1 MADVTALLAEAEW
14 LQRLARSLVGRDD
27 ADDIVQETFA
37 AALHTPPDPD
47 RPARPWLRRVLVN
60 VVRMRHRGR
69 VRRDARE
76 QALELAEPVRT
87 PEQLLERAR
96 VERTLA
102 DLVIALAE
110 PLRST
115 VLLRYREG
123 LSAEAIAAEQQISVA
138 TVRRRLSEAVEQLR
152 TEMDVRETSTWR
164 AAFAPFLVPRGKPA
178 PIWRLLMAKLGT
190 KIAIIAIAAL
200 LLLVGGGLVVHRRHA
215 STEGTPGSV
224 ATSGLHAPAGA
235 RAAPLVVAFALGARH
250 IAGRVEA
257 AGKPIAGAT
266 VRLGA
271 LPFLYDQSMEEPIAT
286 ARTGA
291 DGRFDLGEYARGAFL
306 ISAEAPSFTPAALR
320 VDAAAAPDRLVLALG
335 SCTSRLVGI
344 VRDARGGPIGGARLS
359 SYGLAGVDAA
369 ADGSFALCLG
379 RNSTSIR
386 VAADGYGAVGF
397 SVAIGGELHRDVV
410 LVPEAILSGDVVD
423 EARNP
428 VANARIFAVVDSNG
442 RGDADG
448 SATSDA
454 SGAFRLAR
462 LAPGRYRLSATTESG
477 LGARVPLIVVATTGA
492 IAAPIHLVLAPR
504 ARVSGKV
511 VDGSGLAV
519 AGARISIDDRFDA
532 SAFAISQL
540 DGSFTLVGVPLG
552 PIALAAAPYE
562 VRAPHRLIV
571 DRLVMEGVKLDVTAG
586 RTLRGVVTR
595 HGAAVAGAEVTCDS
609 DPVTTDATGNYVL
622 GGALGRSDHRLGL
635 QCNLRATVDR
645 ATSAGQSVALAAG
658 ETRIVDI
665 DLASSASIAGTVVDA
680 TGAPVPAVEIVA
692 RRPEHP
698 SDLCTTMTGAAG
710 DFDCTGLAGA
720 ADYEIDVYPGPGT
733 RSFAPA
739 TGEHLPLVHLD
750 GGDAT
755 AHVTLAIA
763 SDRLAIRGT
772 VVDDTGAPIA
782 DAFVQ
787 ANVGEITYG
796 APTPST
802 RTDDT
807 GGFALDNLGSG
818 AYRVHVKVADG
829 GEATSLGVAAGTP
842 DLVLHVARAGAIS
855 GDLVGFTTPPSV
867 TTHESSAG
875 GDTSG
880 FPLVD
885 GSTFSLTGLQPGTY
899 RLEAWDDT
907 ANVEADTATVV
918 VRAGT
923 TSHVTLRE
931 RGQGRISARVVD
943 SVTHAPIAGLPC
955 HVAAASDGNIG
966 CCYWLFETPPVLSD
980 LQGHLTMPAPAGAAR
995 VFCMPSLEPPF
1006 PPDAPYSWA
1015 SADVQVPTN
1024 GTGYAEIVAVP
1035 RSYPRSEVGFFTA
1048 NFLEPPQVIRVEP
1061 GSPAAAS
1068 GLAIGDIVTT
1078 IDGAAVTGLAPNA
1091 VLTLATNH
1099 RPGTLLSVGTLRGTF
1114 TFVVGAAPLP

>member
-1 MADVTALLAEAEW
+1 MAEMAWVR
-14 LQRLARSLVGRDD
+14 RLARSLARDEVV
-27 ADDIVQETFA
+27 ADDVAQEAWLVA
-37 AALHTPPDPD
+37 AARAPDDGEPL
-47 RPARPWLRRVLVN
+47 RPWLARVVHNL
-60 VVRMRHRGR
+60 VRMRNRSGGR
-69 VRRDARE
+69 RRARE
-76 QALELAEPVRT
+76 AIAPGPAGEAT
-87 PEQLLERAR
+87 PHELLERVQAQR
-96 VERTLA
+96 AIA
-102 DLVIALAE
+102 DEVIALAE
-110 PLRST
+110 PYRTAILLFYVEGVST
-115 VLLRYREG
+115 G
-123 LSAEAIAAEQQISVA
+123 AIARRLDVPAS
-138 TVRRRLSEAVEQLR
+138 TVRRRLKVGRDQLR
-152 TEMDVRETSTWR
+152 ERLR
-164 AAFAPFLVPRGKPA
+164 RGGLVA
-178 PIWRLLMAKLGT
+178 L
-190 KIAIIAIAAL
+190 IAIAATRHADAAPTL
-200 LLLVGGGLVVHRRHA
+200 GTIGALTMKKLLVTLAILALLLVGGGLVVHRRHVN
-215 STEGTPGSV
+215 TEVSPVSV

-235 RAAPLVVAFALGARH
+235 RAAPVVVPFALGARH

-271 LPFLYDQSMEEPIAT
+271 IPFLYDQSMEEPIAT

-320 VDAAAAPDRLVLALG
+320 VDAAAATDQLVLALG

-344 VRDARGGPIGGARLS
+344 VRDADGGPIGGARLS
-359 SYGLAGVDAA
+359 SYGLAGVDAG

-386 VAADGYGAVGF
+386 VAAEGYGAVGF
-397 SVAIGGELHRDVV
+397 SVAISGELHRDVV
-410 LVPEAILSGDVVD
+410 LVPEAILTGDVVD
-423 EARNP
+423 EAGKA
-428 VANARIFAVVDSNG
+428 VANARILAVVDSNG

-462 LAPGRYRLSATTESG
+462 LAQGRYRVSATTDA
-477 LGARVPLIVVATTGA
+477 GAGVRLPLIVVATIGA
-492 IAAPIHLVLAPR
+492 MTAPIHLILAQR
-504 ARVSGKV
+504 ARVSGRV

-552 PIALAAAPYE
+552 PVALAAAPYE
-562 VRAPHRLIV
+562 VRAPHRLV
-571 DRLVMEGVKLDVTAG
+571 LDKLVVEGVKLEVTAG

-635 QCNLRATVDR
+635 QCNLRATADR
-645 ATSAGQSVALAAG
+645 ATNAGQSVALAAG

-665 DLASSASIAGTVVDA
+665 DLESNASIVGTVVDA
-680 TGAPVPAVEIVA
+680 TGAPVRAVEIVA

-698 SDLCTTMTGAAG
+698 SDGCTTMTGAAG

-720 ADYEIDVYPGPGT
+720 ADYEIAVYPGPGT

-739 TGEHLPLVHLD
+739 TGEHLSLVHLD
-750 GGDAT
+750 SGDAA

-763 SDRLAIRGT
+763 LDRLTIHGT
-772 VVDDTGAPIA
+772 VVDDTGAAIT

-787 ANVGEITYG
+787 ANVGDMTYG

-802 RTDDT
+802 RTDDS
-807 GGFALDNLGSG
+807 GAFALDNLGSG
-818 AYRVHVKVADG
+818 AYRVKVKVADG
-829 GEATSLGVAAGTP
+829 GEATSLGVAAGTQ
-842 DLVLHVARAGAIS
+842 DLVLHVARAGAIA
-855 GDLVGFTTPPSV
+855 GDLVGFTTPPTL

-907 ANVEADTATVV
+907 ANVEGDTATVV

-931 RGQGRISARVVD
+931 RGQGTISARIVD

-966 CCYWLFETPPVLSD
+966 CCGWLFDTPPVLSD
-980 LQGHLTMPAPAGAAR
+980 LQGRLTMPAPAGAAR

-1035 RSYPRSEVGFFTA
+1035 RTYPRSYVGFYAA
-1048 NFLEPPQVIRVEP
+1048 NFLDPPQIVSLDP

-1068 GLAIGDIVTT
+1068 GLAIGDIITT
-1078 IDGAAVTGLAPNA
+1078 IDGAPVAGLAPSA
-1091 VLTLATNH
+1091 IMTLATNH
-1099 RPGTLLSVGTLRGTF
+1099 RPGTLLNIGTLRGTF
-1114 TFVVGAAPLP
+1114 TFVVGAATLP